1 MDRTDEQWS
10 LVSPLRP
17 ACPKRR
23 DGRGR
28 PWRCNRAVLNGIW
41 MRAWPTK
48 ALR

>member
-1 MDRTDEQWS
+1 MDRTDDQWS
-10 LVSPLRP
+10 IVSPLRP

-41 MRAWPTK
+41 MRA
-48 ALR
+48 